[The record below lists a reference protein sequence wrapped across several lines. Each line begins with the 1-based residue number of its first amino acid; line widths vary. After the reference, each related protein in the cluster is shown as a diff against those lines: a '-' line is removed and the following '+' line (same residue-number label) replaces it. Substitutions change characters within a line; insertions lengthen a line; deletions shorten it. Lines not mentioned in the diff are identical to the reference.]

1 MNLKDKLKKPHL
13 YKQYEEEDEKD
24 RAYDRAIEAYRQYED
39 AQKVRD
45 SAYNALYNRKDF
57 SYNVNNDAMYDKLVQ
72 DYADNA
78 SRAAEDAMGKAAAMT
93 GGYGNTYAQQVAGQT
108 YADYMQGLDQEAD
121 KLYDRA
127 LDRYMLQGD
136 VLADKYQLATDKAAE
151 KYAEYAALVGAED
164 VKDTT
169 DTSEEKKPS
178 EGLSDYIDELG
189 TYKTQED
196 AEAYIDK
203 LEISGLITPEEGETL
218 FEQYVLD
225 LPYAEESAAGRVQ
238 DYEMVTEGG
247 GNLFGIDRNAKVKY
261 TFKNGETEELTLGQL
276 YRKLKSEGMSADDA
290 HNEIIRLQHK
300 LGISSLGKIR
310 K

>member
-24 RAYDRAIEAYRQYED
+24 QAYDRAIEAYRQYED
-39 AQKVRD
+39 ARKVRD
-45 SAYNALYNRKDF
+45 NAYNALYNRKDF

-164 VKDTT
+164 VKGETEDPRTA
-169 DTSEEKKPS
+169 
-178 EGLSDYIDELG
+178 IDIDKYDADLMGAE
-189 TYKTQED
+189 TQED
-196 AEAYIDK
+196 VEEYLLKRVAAR
-203 LEISGLITPEEGETL
+203 EITNDDAIALLDIYAANLPSRKDVYSGYRET
-218 FEQYVLD
+218 E
-225 LPYAEESAAGRVQ
+225 
-238 DYEMVTEGG
+238 DYELVEDGG
-247 GNLFGIDRNAKVKY
+247 KNHFGGINRNMKVKY
-261 TFKNGETEELTLGQL
+261 TFENGDTETLTLAQL
-276 YRKLKSEGMSADDA
+276 YRRLKNEEGKSKEEARAIVLKLQE
-290 HNEIIRLQHK
+290 NLQNK
-300 LGISSLGKIR
+300 DK
-310 K
+310 